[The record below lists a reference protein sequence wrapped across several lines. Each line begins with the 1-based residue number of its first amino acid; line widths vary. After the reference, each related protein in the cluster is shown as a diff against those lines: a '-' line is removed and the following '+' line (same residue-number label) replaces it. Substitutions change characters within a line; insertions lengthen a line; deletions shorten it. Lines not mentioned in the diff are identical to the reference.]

1 MNELNNYNRDK
12 QPEIYPDY
20 VIKGVK
26 DSLKQAEKGLLT
38 PFTNIKAML
47 NLEQDQNSNPQSK

>member
-1 MNELNNYNRDK
+1 MNELNNYSGDK
-12 QPEIYPDY
+12 QPEIYPDH

-26 DSLKQAEKGLLT
+26 DSLKQAEEGLLT

-47 NLEQDQNSNPQSK
+47 NLEQDQNSDPQSK